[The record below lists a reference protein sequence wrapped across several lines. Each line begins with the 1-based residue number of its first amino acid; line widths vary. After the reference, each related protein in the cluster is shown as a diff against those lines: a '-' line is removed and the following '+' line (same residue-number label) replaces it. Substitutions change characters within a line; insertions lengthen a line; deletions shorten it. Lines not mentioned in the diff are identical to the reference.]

1 MKQQQKRKTSRTNCS
16 RLWPI
21 VCVCMLFASSSS
33 SATSRLNITRFH
45 LVIYLLINMTKI
57 LINNSCQMMISY

>member
-1 MKQQQKRKTSRTNCS
+1 
-16 RLWPI
+16 
-21 VCVCMLFASSSS
+21 MLFASSSS